1 MADET
6 STNAD
11 APTELKRVRPT
22 LYVALGG
29 TGKEV
34 LLLLRRR
41 ILETL
46 WNGHRVEKLDDFKVA
61 SFLYFDLFQGRA
73 EEEKKTAS
81 GNAVE
86 DPLSALV
93 DLPKGD
99 CIQTRMDTGKY
110 LKGREI
116 DRFPHVKEWL
126 PAGDLRSIR
135 AEDGAGQVR
144 ALSRLFFFDDVGKIN
159 DAINS
164 KAIALLNNV
173 SNSEALQRLGVEV
186 EPQVQVIVVCS
197 VAGGTGS
204 GSFIDMGYLAKSMQS
219 VKLDGVSLYAVLG
232 GAFSDLNQRT
242 RANSYA
248 ALMELDYC
256 MGGNPSPPYVS
267 RWTDTLE
274 NRAAYPYDNVYLVDS
289 RNLGN
294 QGTGDRGHLY
304 RMIAD
309 VLFEDLRD
317 PQLRGKKREDL
328 VNQNT
333 NYRLE
338 PFSPPMP
345 KDLEAL
351 SLAFSRAYSGVGQ
364 CTLTTDGRTQF
375 DRDTAQAAHSMLT
388 AFFRTEASDKVNT
401 PQTGERD
408 DLMRNALFLDRD
420 SFFQDFPD
428 FLHPRPSAIADT
440 PLTGRILTTGQLDAV
455 SDLRA
460 ELRGDFEQLR
470 GALPNRSDWRGA
482 VEQLRAKRER
492 DILGDITQVAQFG
505 PRMLML
511 QEQANRIYAD
521 WNKPDGLRTAFYARI
536 DNAELGGIV
545 YTQRLI
551 QQIQDQINVEKDGFA
566 ARTARAAEQYD
577 ALAKSLIEGFY
588 TRALENLSKAVKK
601 NWLGTIDN
609 DAIERC
615 MQQLETSLFYY
626 LQYKLRS
633 AACAEAVKLLGNLV
647 RLLGQPEAR
656 GQAGP
661 SGILGEIEQGSQS
674 VALTLHA
681 IDQEIKVLDESVR
694 GAGPMSQVIRGG
706 RLEGS
711 LRGDYAAW
719 GREALSSQ
727 GGSRQMFER
736 LKKAE
741 TRAEI
746 INILRGVARERMR
759 DRESQL
765 PTVLQTLADMNEGDR
780 NTLFGNAMLQ
790 ALPWLNV
797 DPQRMDP
804 SFDGGMVSVFV
815 SVENAAEMSDKFGD
829 TLQRKLPPMY
839 QNKRVSFVSSSV
851 RGRMVIYA
859 ELTGL
864 ALTALVPMHDDW
876 RRAYNEKNGKE
887 ERSPLHNDIDK
898 ARFRHPTAMSLQEME
913 QLAARV
919 QLFLRGVLLGK
930 LRRRADRDYE
940 VDTST
945 NDTEDW
951 LSIGSEQ
958 QIYLREFK
966 SERRAALDRSL
977 RQIEEQ
983 MTPLQLA
990 AYVALLDYTASRVYP
1005 KRVVRRADGNEDRV
1019 GGLACVAVEQLR
1031 RATMARL
1038 QAQKAALPMAPEALV
1053 SALLR
1058 TVATWTD
1065 DIPGSRADTTP
1076 LEADPG
1082 RAEEKRTIA
1091 WERFTDAQLDALVVP
1106 KPAGPALPAASAPPP
1121 PLPRFHAAVNN
1132 QDTGPLDQTALEACA
1147 RRGELDGR
1155 TLVWAPGMAGWVTAA
1170 EVPALAALLASL
1182 RAPPLRVVDSDAP
1195 PPLPFGNVAA
1205 GS

>member
-1 MADET
+1 MADDL
-6 STNAD
+6 STNVD
-11 APTELKRVRPT
+11 ASSELKRVRPT
-22 LYVALGG
+22 LYIALGG

-34 LLLLRRR
+34 LLRLRRR

-46 WNGHRVEKLDDFKVA
+46 WNGQRVEKLDDFKVA
-61 SFLYFDLFQGRA
+61 SFLYFDLYMGKP
-73 EEEKKTAS
+73 EEDKKTAS
-81 GNAVE
+81 GTAVE

-110 LKGREI
+110 LQGREI
-116 DRFPHVKEWL
+116 ERFPYVKEWL

-135 AEDGAGQVR
+135 TEDGAGQVR
-144 ALSRLFFFDDVGKIN
+144 ALSRLFFFDDVAKIN

-164 KAIALLNNV
+164 KATALLNNV
-173 SNSEALQRLGVEV
+173 SNSEALQRLGVEL
-186 EPQVQVIVVCS
+186 EPQVQVIVICS

-232 GAFSDLNQRT
+232 GAFADLNQRT

-256 MGGNPSPPYVS
+256 MQGNPIPPYVS
-267 RWTDTLE
+267 RWTDTIE
-274 NRAAYPYDNVYLVDS
+274 NRAKYPYDNVYLVDS

-338 PFSPPMP
+338 SFNPPMP
-345 KDLEAL
+345 EDLKNL

-364 CTLTTDGRTQF
+364 CTMTTDGRTQF

-401 PQTGERD
+401 PKPGDCAE
-408 DLMRNALFLDRD
+408 LMRSALYIDKDYFV
-420 SFFQDFPD
+420 QDFPD
-428 FLHPRPSAIADT
+428 FLNPKPSAIPDS
-440 PLTGRILTTGQLDAV
+440 PLTGRILTNGQTDTV
-455 SDLRA
+455 T
-460 ELRGDFEQLR
+460 ELRGTLREDFEQLR
-470 GALPNRSDWRGA
+470 NALPNRSDWRA
-482 VEQLRAKRER
+482 NVEQLRTKHER

-505 PRMLML
+505 PRMLQL

-521 WNKPDGLRTAFYARI
+521 WNKPDGLRSSFYARI

-551 QQIQDQINVEKDGFA
+551 QQIEDQITVEKDGFI
-566 ARTARAAEQYD
+566 ARTNRAAEQYEM
-577 ALAKSLIEGFY
+577 LAKSLIEGFFP
-588 TRALENLSKAVKK
+588 RALENLSKAVKK
-601 NWLGTIDN
+601 NWLGAIDN
-609 DAIERC
+609 DAIDRC
-615 MQQLETSLFYY
+615 MQQLEASLFYY

-633 AACAEAVKLLGNLV
+633 AACGETIKLLNNLV
-647 RLLGQPEAR
+647 RLLGQPAGIR
-656 GQAGP
+656 GQAG
-661 SGILGEIEQGSQS
+661 STGILGEIEQGSQS
-674 VALTLHA
+674 VALTLRA
-681 IDQEIKVLDESVR
+681 IDAEIKLLEESVR

-706 RLEGS
+706 QIEGS
-711 LRGDYAAW
+711 MCGDYAAW

-727 GGSRQMFER
+727 GGSRLMFER

-765 PTVLQTLADMNEGDR
+765 PTVLQTLADMNESDR
-780 NTLFGNAMLQ
+780 NTLFGNAVLQ
-790 ALPWLNV
+790 ALPWLNI
-797 DPQRMDP
+797 DPQKMAP
-804 SFDGGMVSVFV
+804 SFDGGMVSVFI
-815 SVENAAEMSDKFGD
+815 SVENAAEMSARFGD
-829 TLQRKLPPMY
+829 ILQRKLPTIY
-839 QNKRVSFVSSSV
+839 DNKRIVFVSSSV
-851 RGRMVIYA
+851 RGRMVIYS

-864 ALTALVPMHDDW
+864 ALTAMIPLHDDW

-887 ERSPLHNDIDK
+887 ERSPLHNDVDK
-898 ARFRHPTAMSLQEME
+898 ARFRHPTAMSLQEMAN
-913 QLAARV
+913 LAARV

-930 LRRRADRDYE
+930 LRRRAADRNYE

-951 LSIGSEQ
+951 LSVGNEQ
-958 QIYLREFK
+958 QIYLRDFIP
-966 SERRAALDRSL
+966 ERRAALDRNL
-977 RQIEEQ
+977 RRIEEQ
-983 MTPLQLA
+983 LTPWQLA
-990 AYVALLDYTASRVYP
+990 AYVALLEFTASQVYP
-1005 KRVVRRADGNEDRV
+1005 KRVVKRADGNESRF
-1019 GGLACVAVEQLR
+1019 GGLACVAVEQFR
-1031 RATMARL
+1031 GTTMTRL
-1038 QAQKAALPMAPEALV
+1038 QAQRSLLPMAPEALV

-1058 TVATWTD
+1058 TIASWTD
-1065 DIPGSRADTTP
+1065 EVPGSRADTTP
-1076 LEADPG
+1076 LEADLEQ
-1082 RAEEKRTIA
+1082 AKEKRTIA
-1091 WERFTDAQLDALVVP
+1091 WDRFSDAELEALVTP
-1106 KPAGPALPAASAPPP
+1106 KPAMPAVQPSAAAPPQA
-1121 PLPRFHAAVNN
+1121 LRFHLAIND
-1132 QDTGPLDQTALEACA
+1132 QEIGPLDRATLEAYA
-1147 RRGELDGR
+1147 LRGEWDAK
-1155 TLVWAPGMAGWVTAA
+1155 TLAWSAGMAGWISAG
-1170 EVPALAALLASL
+1170 EVPALAALLTSL
-1182 RAPPLRVVDSDAP
+1182 RPPPLRTGTLDAP
-1195 PPLPFGNVAA
+1195 PPLPPRSPA
-1205 GS
+1205 